1 MRNIKVVAL
10 IALTYAASAC
20 VKFKPLPGSDKDLD
34 VDTEQGSNSGNALP
48 APAAP
53 SPAGTMA
60 SPTPGGGPTLTLYGD
75 SFASDQMAKTEMN
88 GNLPADVASF
98 LSADLLSWILTN
110 GKQIPDANSVIAHY
124 GGAGLSSAITGKASW
139 SLVSKLNKNKTYETI
154 TITSPKMLTAGIA
167 NGQVSMGAPSTE
179 IVAVQ
184 LGTDDFCLGTS
195 EADFASNFGRALVR
209 IADTHPNATIL
220 VFPVFDLKNA
230 WSTTDSHQVTG
241 FAGRQ
246 PTCGEM
252 RKVLAACPALSLE
265 SPRSL
270 DAIDSFNASMAQNT
284 NSLSKTG
291 RRAAFVNWNMKGSLA
306 IDCAHPSEATLKQ
319 MAESAWPSV
328 QKLTNSF

>member
-1 MRNIKVVAL
+1 MRNNKILAL
-10 IALTYAASAC
+10 ITLTYATAAC
-20 VKFKPLPGSDKDLD
+20 VKFKPLPGSDNDLG
-34 VDTEQGSNSGNALP
+34 VDTQQDSNSGNTLP
-48 APAAP
+48 APMAP
-53 SPAGTMA
+53 SPTGTVA
-60 SPTPGGGPTLTLYGD
+60 SPSPNGGPTLTLYGD

-98 LSADLLSWILTN
+98 LSADLLAWILTN
-110 GKQIPDANSVIAHY
+110 GKQVPDTNSVVSHY
-124 GGAGLSSAITGKASW
+124 GGTGVSSAIIGKTSW
-139 SLVSKLNKNKTYETI
+139 SLVSQLSKNKTYETI
-154 TITSPKMLTAGIA
+154 AITSPKMLSIGIA

-184 LGTDDFCLGTS
+184 LGTDDFCFGTS
-195 EADFASNFGRALVR
+195 ETDFANNFGRALGR

-230 WSTTDSHQVTG
+230 WATPDSHQVTG

-252 RKVLAACPALSLE
+252 RKFLAACPALSVE

-270 DAIDSFNASMAQNT
+270 SAIDSFNASMAQST
-284 NSLSKTG
+284 NSLSKMG

-306 IDCAHPSEATLKQ
+306 IDCAHPNEATLRQ
-319 MAESAWPSV
+319 MAESAWPSI